1 MIKLLEN
8 KIAVTPIY
16 DPDRIGSI
24 YIPDSAQ
31 ERCDQGI
38 VKYIGPDVKDI
49 RIGDYV
55 LFSGYTGT
63 LVQIEDEGTVIIFP
77 EEFATAILPD
87 PPTTEIPGLYFKVR
101 ARQGDGAIGT
111 EYIPATYEQAMGFIA
126 EAFRDQEWRLNMLVR
141 SKFQKKDKLEN
152 KPTISDYDRLR

>member
-1 MIKLLEN
+1 MKLLED

-38 VKYIGPDVKDI
+38 VKYIGPDVKEI
-49 RIGDYV
+49 KIGDYV

-63 LVQIEDEGTVIIFP
+63 LVEIADEGTVIIFP

-87 PPTTEIPGLYFKVR
+87 PPTTEIPGLYFR
-101 ARQGDGAIGT
+101 SRDG
-111 EYIPATYEQAMGFIA
+111 EYFAATYEDAMGFIA

-141 SKFQKKDKLEN
+141 SKFQQKDKLAN
-152 KPTISDYDRLR
+152 KPAISDYNRLR